1 MNYFNNLEPGK
12 SPPSD
17 IYAIIEI
24 PKDSNIKYEVDE
36 KTGLLFIDRKLHT
49 AMTYPFNYGFIPST
63 KEEDGDPIDILIIS
77 NDKYSPLSVVRSK
90 PIGVLITEDEEG
102 KDSKIIAVPDKK
114 IDVNYSKLDEIDQI
128 DQEILD
134 KIKHFFEH
142 YKELEKGKFVKV
154 IGWENKNQ
162 AEKIITEGIKRFKHQ

>member
-12 SPPSD
+12 SPPGD

-63 KEEDGDPIDILIIS
+63 KEEDGDPIDVLIIS
-77 NDKYSPLSVVRSK
+77 NDEYSPLSVVRSK

-114 IDVNYSKLDEIDQI
+114 IDVGYSKLDEIDQI

-154 IGWENKNQ
+154 IGWENKNH
-162 AEKIITEGIKRFKHQ
+162 AEKIITEGIKRFKNQ